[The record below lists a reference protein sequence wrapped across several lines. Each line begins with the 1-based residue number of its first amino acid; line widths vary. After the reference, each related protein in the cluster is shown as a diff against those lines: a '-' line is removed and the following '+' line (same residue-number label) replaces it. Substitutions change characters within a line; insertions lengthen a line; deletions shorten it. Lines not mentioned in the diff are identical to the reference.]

1 MLLLVKRHWSMAEN
15 DCQPRKLIDKSIN
28 NCYFPR
34 MQPTQPAANAKKDR
48 MAIIFEAA
56 CAVIREKG
64 FHQARIRDIAGAAKI
79 SYGLV
84 YHYFKSKADLF
95 DAIFEEWWSG
105 LFAMMDLCDEPSEPV
120 EQKLGSIVKYF
131 LDQYEQRPDL
141 VHIFITE
148 ISRSAANLTPP
159 RLDRFKMFMNRTE
172 AIIVQAQEEKALRSD
187 VKARYLTYIFLGALE
202 SFVSTMVLENQ
213 PLKGPGQKNRIER
226 GLMEVFLNGARSES
240 RR

>member
-1 MLLLVKRHWSMAEN
+1 MR
-15 DCQPRKLIDKSIN
+15 
-28 NCYFPR
+28 
-34 MQPTQPAANAKKDR
+34 PTQPAANAKKDR
-48 MAIIFEAA
+48 TAIIFEAA
-56 CAVIREKG
+56 CEVIREKG
-64 FHQARIRDIAGAAKI
+64 FHQARIRDIAAAANI

-95 DAIFEEWWSG
+95 DAILEEWWSG
-105 LFAMMDLCDEPSEPV
+105 LFAMMDRSNMPSRSV
-120 EQKLGSIVKYF
+120 EQKLGDIVKYF

-172 AIIVQAQEEKALRSD
+172 AIITEAQGAKNLRGD

-202 SFVSTMVLENQ
+202 CFVSTMVLENQ
-213 PLKGPGQKNRIER
+213 PLKGVGQKQRIER
-226 GLMEVFLNGARSES
+226 GLMEVFLNGS
-240 RR
+240 RPTK

>member
-1 MLLLVKRHWSMAEN
+1 
-15 DCQPRKLIDKSIN
+15 
-28 NCYFPR
+28 
-34 MQPTQPAANAKKDR
+34 MQPTQPAANTKKDR
-48 MAIIFEAA
+48 TAIIFEAA

-64 FHQARIRDIAGAAKI
+64 FHQARIRDIAAAAKI

-95 DAIFEEWWSG
+95 DAILGEWWTG
-105 LFAMMDLCDEPSEPV
+105 LFAMMDRSNMPSQSV
-120 EQKLGSIVKYF
+120 EQKLGDIVKYF

-172 AIIVQAQEEKALRSD
+172 EIITEAQGAKNLRGD

-202 SFVSTMVLENQ
+202 CFVSTMVLENQ
-213 PLKGPGQKNRIER
+213 PLKGQGQKDRIER
-226 GLMEVFLNGARSES
+226 GIMEVFLNGARSEVGQ
-240 RR
+240 